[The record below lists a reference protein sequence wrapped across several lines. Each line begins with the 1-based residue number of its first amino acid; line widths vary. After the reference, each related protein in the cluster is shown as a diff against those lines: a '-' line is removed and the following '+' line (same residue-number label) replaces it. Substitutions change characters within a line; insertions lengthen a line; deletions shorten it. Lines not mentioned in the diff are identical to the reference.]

1 MLTAQRVPTMHREK
15 GAARAHDVNDV
26 ALPRGPRVLKR
37 MRMAYAARG
46 VPAGRCIRKIQK
58 NTV

>member
-26 ALPRGPRVLKR
+26 ALPRRVLKR